1 MNWWKLIASIIICEL
16 AGVVGSVFTFSEI
29 TTWYTSLQKPF
40 FNPPNWVFGPVWLT
54 LYALIGLSLYIIW
67 IRGADRTALKWFSVQ
82 LALNALWSIVFFGAH
97 SLLWGLV
104 TIVLLWLAILAT
116 IMKFA
121 KISKIAA
128 WLLVPYI
135 IWVTIASMLNFSVWL
150 LNP

>member
-29 TTWYTSLQKPF
+29 TGWYTALQKPF
-40 FNPPNWVFGPVWLT
+40 FTPPNWVFGPVWLT

-67 IRGADRTALKWFSVQ
+67 IRGADRTALKWFAVQ
-82 LALNALWSIVFFGAH
+82 LALNTVWSIVFFGAH
-97 SLLWGLV
+97 SLLSGLF

-135 IWVTIASMLNFSVWL
+135 VWVTIASMLNFSIWL